1 MKQILLGLLLAAPLS
16 AAAQALTPDVM
27 QRITTANALTRQD
40 VALRNAL
47 AANGIDAIAKHGV
60 KSVIQPGGSVSDA
73 EIIDAANHHGMAMV
87 FTGQRAFKH

>member
-47 AANGIDAIAKHGV
+47 AANGIDAIATLPTPTSTSATRLPRRASPTSSRADGA
-60 KSVIQPGGSVSDA
+60 GSSPDSTSCVP
-73 EIIDAANHHGMAMV
+73 
-87 FTGQRAFKH
+87 R